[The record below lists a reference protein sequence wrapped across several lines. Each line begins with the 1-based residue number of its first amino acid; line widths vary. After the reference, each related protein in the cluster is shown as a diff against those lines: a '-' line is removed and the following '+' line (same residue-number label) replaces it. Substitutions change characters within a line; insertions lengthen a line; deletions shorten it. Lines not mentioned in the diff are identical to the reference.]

1 MQQNST
7 FYSKNLT
14 TNIESAALKEKEDA
28 TPKLSV
34 IQSLI
39 NYSKSLEFKK
49 SNHVNQVELVLN

>member
-14 TNIESAALKEKEDA
+14 EKIDSGEEKDYQGKR
-28 TPKLSV
+28 PKKSV
-34 IQSLI
+34 LQSLI

-49 SNHVNQVELVLN
+49 SNYVNQVELVLN